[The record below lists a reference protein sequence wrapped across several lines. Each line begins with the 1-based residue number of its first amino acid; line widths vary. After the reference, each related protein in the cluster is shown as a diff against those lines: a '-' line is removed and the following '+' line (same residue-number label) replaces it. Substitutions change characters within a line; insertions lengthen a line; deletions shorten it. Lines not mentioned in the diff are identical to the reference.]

1 MNRLVPALLALA
13 PMIAGCGGDD
23 DGGGDSSDS
32 DDSSDVG
39 DQDAGPDSGLADPA
53 TDAGG
58 LIADRPYE
66 LFVPEGHDAEQPAPL
81 VVLVHG
87 FGASGALQLAYF
99 GLAEVAQEQGLLVA
113 YPDGTEGPA
122 GRFWTAT
129 DACCAAPGEE
139 VDDVAYLTAVMDDV
153 AANYSVDP
161 ARVFVVG
168 HSNGGFMSHRMAC
181 DRAERVAAIVSLAG
195 ATWADPSQCEPSEP
209 VAVLQV
215 HGTLDTTIVYNGG
228 DLFGVAYPSAA
239 DTVATWADL
248 NGCTGDLE
256 TTAARRDLDSAVV
269 GQETRIDRYAGCPA
283 ASTEVELW
291 SLEGGGHLPGFIN
304 PAWPEAFVEFLLAHP
319 KK

>member
-1 MNRLVPALLALA
+1 MIRLAHVLALA
-13 PMIAGCGGDD
+13 SLIAGCGGDD
-23 DGGGDSSDS
+23 GDSSGDG
-32 DDSSDVG
+32 DDSMDVG
-39 DQDAGPDSGLADPA
+39 RQDAGPDSGADETGP
-53 TDAGG
+53 DGG
-58 LIADRPYE
+58 GPIADRPYE
-66 LFVPEGHDAEQPAPL
+66 LLVPDGYDPETPAPL

-87 FGASGALQLAYF
+87 FGASGAVQLAYF

-113 YPDGTEGPA
+113 YPDGTEGSL
-122 GRFWTAT
+122 GRYWTAT
-129 DACCAAPGEE
+129 DACCAAAGGEE

-168 HSNGGFMSHRMAC
+168 HSNGGFMAHRMAC

-209 VAVLQV
+209 VAILQV
-215 HGTLDTTIVYNGG
+215 HGTLDAKIQYGGG

-239 DTVATWADL
+239 DTVATWAEF

-256 TTAARRDLDSAVV
+256 TIAARRNLDSGVA
-269 GQETRIDRYAGCPA
+269 GAETRTDRYAGCPA
-283 ASTEVELW
+283 VAAEVELW
-291 SLEGGGHLPGFIN
+291 SLEGGGHLPNFIN